1 MATNSFRIEIKWV
14 SYFAMSMPLAMIISS
29 QSELIQSPFVSLQIE
44 IPERRQEQCR
54 CIKMFGEV
62 VSNIIPLKE
71 EHHYTIKRFHI
82 SLALSISCSLR
93 RIWRSIREMRLS
105 TSATK
110 LDLSRTPLS
119 YQLRKTISLL
129 FRRSAISAACA
140 SCVASIAFILPVKPI
155 NSALSAASGI
165 GLSLIAVSDEEVAG
179 NDAAEASTIDRIVSG
194 DSCEGGSE
202 GSGE

>member
-1 MATNSFRIEIKWV
+1 MGIILCNIYVTDHDRIVTVRASPI
-14 SYFAMSMPLAMIISS
+14 PLLHIVTDRNY
-29 QSELIQSPFVSLQIE
+29 QSGGK
-44 IPERRQEQCR
+44 RQCR
-54 CIKMFGEV
+54 CVKMFGNL
-62 VSNIIPLKE
+62 VSNILLLKA
-71 EHHYTIKRFHI
+71 EHSNTVKCFHI
-82 SLALSISCSLR
+82 SLALSISCSFR

-105 TSATK
+105 TAATK

-140 SCVASIAFILPVKPI
+140 SCVASIAFILPDKPI

-165 GLSLIAVSDEEVAG
+165 GLSLIAVSDEDVAG
-179 NDAAEASTIDRIVSG
+179 KDAAEASTIDRIVSG
-194 DSCEGGSE
+194 DSCEGGSD